1 MVVTVVNGIPWCY
14 FHECPGD
21 WPKRHLDSVD
31 PGGRIWRAI
40 GPEKALGGVVYCVTN
55 CPEPG
60 VVEDTGG
67 HRFVIG
73 EPDGRITDR
82 AKAVSEL
89 FVRAGLRSPTTTDV
103 RAEVWAKPRGNLS
116 GNHLSVLTEAAWDR
130 PAGYAAG
137 GG

>member
-1 MVVTVVNGIPWCY
+1 MVVTVVNGIPWWY

-40 GPEKALGGVVYCVTN
+40 GPEKALGGVVYCITN

-60 VVEDTGG
+60 VVAHGG
-67 HRFVIG
+67 GGRFILG
-73 EPDGRITDR
+73 EPDGRISDR

-89 FVRAGLRSPTTTDV
+89 FVRAGLKSPVVEDI
-103 RAEVWAKPRGNLS
+103 RAAVWTKLWGNLA
-116 GNHLSVLTEAAWDR
+116 GNPLSVLTEATSDR
-130 PAGYAAG
+130 
-137 GG
+137 